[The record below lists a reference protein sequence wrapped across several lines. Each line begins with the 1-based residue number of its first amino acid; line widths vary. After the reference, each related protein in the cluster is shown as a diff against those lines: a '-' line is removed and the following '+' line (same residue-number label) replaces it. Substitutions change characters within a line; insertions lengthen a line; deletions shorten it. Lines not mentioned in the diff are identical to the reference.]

1 MTEKTLEYLY
11 DNLLYDYI
19 DADNLVATQQ
29 ILFNLLGFTFSLK
42 ILKAAYIA
50 ENMLSKQKHVD
61 NHHAFKKLDTF
72 ALFEL
77 LKRFEERAMN
87 QFDCLSDLKMLP
99 SAEKNELRSTV
110 MSANLN
116 MLIGLISVK
125 PAQEMYEQTKFW
137 PSKCL
142 SFSKLTYCNN

>member
-1 MTEKTLEYLY
+1 MY
-11 DNLLYDYI
+11 DNNLYDYI

-42 ILKAAYIA
+42 ILKTAYIA

-77 LKRFEERAMN
+77 LKRFEEGAMN
-87 QFDCLSDLKMLP
+87 QFDCLSDLKMLS
-99 SAEKNELRSTV
+99 SAEKKELRSTV
-110 MSANLN
+110 MSSNLN

-125 PAQEMYEQTKFW
+125 PAQEVYEQTKFW

-142 SFSKLTYCNN
+142 SFSKLIK